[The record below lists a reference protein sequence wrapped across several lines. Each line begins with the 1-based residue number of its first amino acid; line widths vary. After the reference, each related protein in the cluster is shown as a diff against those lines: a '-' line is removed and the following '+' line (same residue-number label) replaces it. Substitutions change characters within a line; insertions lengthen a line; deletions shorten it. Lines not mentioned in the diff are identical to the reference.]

1 MAFESF
7 SWIDWILVFFI
18 FVFLLIIIRNIYR
31 LMKKRNEYVSFKE
44 AQAQY
49 EKQHEENLESQEKAV
64 DAQFENDEQ
73 ETDEK

>member
-1 MAFESF
+1 MAFES
-7 SWIDWILVFFI
+7 WIDWVLVFFI
-18 FVFLLIIIRNIYR
+18 FVFLLIIVRNIYR
-31 LMKKRNEYVSFKE
+31 LMKKRNEYVTFKE

-49 EKQHEENLESQEKAV
+49 AKQHEENLESQEKAV

>member
-1 MAFESF
+1 MAFES
-7 SWIDWILVFFI
+7 WIDWVLVFFI
-18 FVFLLIIIRNIYR
+18 FVFLLIIVRNIYR

>member
-18 FVFLLIIIRNIYR
+18 FVFLLIIIRNVYR

-49 EKQHEENLESQEKAV
+49 EKQHEENLEYQEKAV

>member
-1 MAFESF
+1 MTFD
-7 SWIDWILVFFI
+7 WLDWILIFFI